1 MQILSIACYS
11 YRHRTNPP
19 PPSQLNRQPKA
30 LGTASTMPAPSA
42 VGELPLGYRLE
53 PSVPST
59 PEYRNLRKLAGLTPV
74 TEAQAARVASGSWYG
89 CHITYR
95 DPDGDQPRAVAMGR
109 IIGDGGWY
117 FHIADMA
124 TLPEHQRKG
133 LGSIVLKHLLAYIR
147 ENSPN
152 DGSPLINL
160 FADPPGRKLY
170 ENNGFVTGESLN
182 ELGMVMA
189 VQKGA

>member
-1 MQILSIACYS
+1 MSK
-11 YRHRTNPP
+11 T
-19 PPSQLNRQPKA
+19 
-30 LGTASTMPAPSA
+30 SA
-42 VGELPLGYRLE
+42 AKELPLGYRLE
-53 PSVPST
+53 RSIPST
-59 PEYRNLRKLAGLTPV
+59 AEYRNLRKSAGLTPV

-95 DPDGDQPRAVAMGR
+95 DHDEGEPRAVAMGR

-133 LGSIVLKHLLAYIR
+133 LGSFVLKHLLAYIR
-147 ENSPN
+147 ENSPD

-170 ENNGFVTGESLN
+170 QNNGFVTGESLD
-182 ELGMVMA
+182 ELGMVM
-189 VQKGA
+189 VMQKGA